1 MFVRNG
7 LQLVVSSAN
16 PVQLIIERLGS
27 GMQLQTAFMTTVVGS
42 FPHLRLGRLC
52 ERLVSVMDIPAW
64 PQLPQRSFLEN
75 MYVQF
80 TSPLPKIVVDQ
91 EAHKITIDTR
101 GDLSKA
107 LLPFYERYLADDVDA
122 FALPVE
128 YAVGF
133 LAMLKTLRSI
143 SGEWVKGQVTGPIS
157 LGLTITDQDLRPSLY
172 NDLIADVLTKNAAMN
187 ASWQIRKLREVRSN
201 VIISVDEPYMASYGS
216 AYVSLNRSDVVARL
230 DEVFAAIHEEG
241 AFASVHCCANTD
253 WSVLL
258 ETSVDILNVDAFAY
272 LENLALYPDELN
284 TFLERGGVV
293 AWGIVPNDD
302 EIYTVNAAHLA
313 QQLLRGFELIREK
326 AAARGVHFSD
336 SLVSQSIVTTS
347 CGLGPASVEISD
359 LALDRLIETAHFLR
373 KA

>member
-1 MFVRNG
+1 
-7 LQLVVSSAN
+7 
-16 PVQLIIERLGS
+16 
-27 GMQLQTAFMTTVVGS
+27 MQLPTAFMTTVVGS
-42 FPHLRLGRLC
+42 FPHVQLGGLC
-52 ERLVSVMDIPAW
+52 ERLVSEMDIPVW

-80 TSPLPKIVVDQ
+80 TYTLPRIVVDQ
-91 EAHKITIDTR
+91 ETHKITIDTR
-101 GDLSKA
+101 GDLSEA

-133 LAMLKTLRSI
+133 PAMLEVLRSTT
-143 SGEWVKGQVTGPIS
+143 GEWVKGQVTGPIS

-172 NDLIADVLTKNAAMN
+172 NDLTADVFTKNAAMN
-187 ASWQIRKLREVRSN
+187 ARWQIRKLREVRSK

-216 AYVSLNRSDVVARL
+216 AYVSLNRPDVVARL

-241 AFASVHCCANTD
+241 AFAGVHCCANTD

-272 LENLALYPDELN
+272 LENLALYPDELSA
-284 TFLERGGVV
+284 FLERGGVV

-302 EIYTVNAAHLA
+302 KIYTLSAAHLA
-313 QQLLRGFELIREK
+313 QQLMRGFELIRER
-326 AAARGVHFSD
+326 ASARGVHFSE
-336 SLVSQSIVTTS
+336 SLVAQSIVTTS
-347 CGLGPASVEISD
+347 CGLGPATVEISD
-359 LALDRLIETAHFLR
+359 MALDKLTETAHILR
-373 KA
+373 NG